1 VPVAPPL
8 DPPASTITSVEPT
21 AITTA
26 TNSTG
31 TILARSVS
39 NFRIQQYY
47 GAHLDLAQLGELY
60 DRYSARAFRVARSV
74 CRDRSTAGDA
84 VQEAFGSIFRNR
96 ANYRSERGTVA
107 AWLLMVVLSR
117 AIDASRIQTRHASRR
132 ASYDTLAIVPAPDDV
147 ADQAAARID
156 ANQVRTALA
165 ALPNAQR
172 EAITL
177 AYYGELTHTEI
188 AERLG
193 VPFGTVKGRIRL
205 GMDKLRLSFEP
216 TAASGVDAPP
226 D

>member
-1 VPVAPPL
+1 MPL
-8 DPPASTITSVEPT
+8 
-21 AITTA
+21 
-26 TNSTG
+26 
-31 TILARSVS
+31 
-39 NFRIQQYY
+39 
-47 GAHLDLAQLGELY
+47 
-60 DRYSARAFRVARSV
+60 
-74 CRDRSTAGDA
+74 
-84 VQEAFGSIFRNR
+84 
-96 ANYRSERGTVA
+96 
-107 AWLLMVVLSR
+107 
-117 AIDASRIQTRHASRR
+117 ASRR
-132 ASYDTLAIVPAPDDV
+132 GTRADARATTRSPSCPDDV